1 MDRDFESR
9 ETCRFFIRHNE
20 EIAMTRIKPLTMEEL
35 PEQTQAAMKF
45 SENLM
50 GYVPN
55 SVMTMAHWP
64 ELLAAFRGLVATI
77 YGESAID
84 NGLKRLIG
92 AVVSA
97 AAGCQ
102 YCMAHTTL
110 GAQDVG
116 VDEKKVKAVWDYQA
130 SDLFSDAERAA
141 LDLAFAAGQ
150 VPNAASDDHFVAL
163 DPYYDERQKT
173 EIIAVISMFGFL
185 NRWNDTLATGLED
198 KPFESATTLYSPDQW
213 QAGQHRREL

>member
-1 MDRDFESR
+1 
-9 ETCRFFIRHNE
+9 
-20 EIAMTRIKPLTMEEL
+20 MTRIRPLSLQEL
-35 PEQTQAAMKF
+35 PDETQAALKF

-64 ELLAAFRGLVATI
+64 ELLSAFRGLVSVI
-77 YGESAID
+77 YGDSAID

-110 GAQDVG
+110 GARDTG
-116 VDEKKVKAVWDYQA
+116 VEEDKIAAVWDYQT
-130 SDLFSDAERAA
+130 SELFTAAERAA
-141 LDLAFAAGQ
+141 LDLAFSAGQ
-150 VPNAASDDHFVAL
+150 VPNAATDEHFAAL
-163 DPYYDERQKT
+163 DPHFDERQKT

-185 NRWNDTLATGLED
+185 NRWNDSLATALED
-198 KPFESATTLYSPDQW
+198 KPFESASALFTPDQW
-213 QAGQHRREL
+213 QPGQHRKTS

>member
-1 MDRDFESR
+1 
-9 ETCRFFIRHNE
+9 
-20 EIAMTRIKPLTMEEL
+20 MTRITPLTMDEL
-35 PEQTQAAMKF
+35 PDETQAALKF

-64 ELLAAFRGLVATI
+64 ELLGAFRGLVSVI
-77 YGESAID
+77 YGDSAID

-102 YCMAHTTL
+102 YCKAHTTL
-110 GAQDVG
+110 GARDVG
-116 VDEKKVKAVWDYQA
+116 VDEEKVKAVWDYQS

-150 VPNAASDDHFVAL
+150 VPNAATDAHFAAL
-163 DPYYDERQKT
+163 DAFYNERQKT
-173 EIIAVISMFGFL
+173 EIMAVISMFGFL
-185 NRWNDTLATGLED
+185 NRWNDSLATELEN
-198 KPFESATTLYSPDQW
+198 KPFDSASTLYTSDQW
-213 QAGQHRREL
+213 QAGQHRR

>member
-1 MDRDFESR
+1 
-9 ETCRFFIRHNE
+9 
-20 EIAMTRIKPLTMEEL
+20 MTRITPLTMDEL
-35 PEQTQAAMKF
+35 PDETQAALKF

-64 ELLAAFRGLVATI
+64 ELLGAFRGLVSVI

-102 YCMAHTTL
+102 YCKAHTTL
-110 GAQDVG
+110 GARDVG
-116 VDEKKVKAVWDYQA
+116 VDEEKVKAVWDYQS
-130 SDLFSDAERAA
+130 SDLFTEAEQAA

-150 VPNAASDDHFVAL
+150 VPNAATDAHFAAL
-163 DPYYDERQKT
+163 DAYYDQRQKT
-173 EIIAVISMFGFL
+173 EIMAVISMFGFL
-185 NRWNDTLATGLED
+185 NRWNDSLATELED
-198 KPFESATTLYSPDQW
+198 KPFDSANALYRPDQW
-213 QAGQHRREL
+213 QAGQHRHNP

>member
-1 MDRDFESR
+1 
-9 ETCRFFIRHNE
+9 
-20 EIAMTRIKPLTMEEL
+20 MTRITPLTIDEL
-35 PEQTQAAMKF
+35 PEETQAALKF

-64 ELLAAFRGLVATI
+64 ELLGAFRGLVSVI
-77 YGESAID
+77 YGESTID

-102 YCMAHTTL
+102 YCKAHTTL
-110 GAQDVG
+110 GARDVG
-116 VDEKKVKAVWDYQA
+116 VDEEKVKAVWDYQS
-130 SDLFSDAERAA
+130 SDLFSEAERAA

-150 VPNAASDDHFVAL
+150 VPNASTDAHFTAL
-163 DPYYDERQKT
+163 YAFYDERQKT

-185 NRWNDTLATGLED
+185 NRWNDSLATALED
-198 KPFESATTLYSPDQW
+198 KPFESASNLYEPDQW
-213 QAGQHRREL
+213 QAGQHRREET

>member
-1 MDRDFESR
+1 
-9 ETCRFFIRHNE
+9 
-20 EIAMTRIKPLTMEEL
+20 MTRIKPLTMEQL
-35 PEQTQAAMKF
+35 PDETQAALKF

-64 ELLAAFRGLVATI
+64 ELLGAFRGLVSVI

-84 NGLKRLIG
+84 NQLKRLIG

-102 YCMAHTTL
+102 YCKAHTTL
-110 GAQDVG
+110 GARDLG
-116 VDEKKVKAVWDYQA
+116 VDETKVQAVWDYQT
-130 SDLFSDAERAA
+130 SDLFNDAERAA

-150 VPNAASDDHFVAL
+150 VPNAATDTHFATL
-163 DPYYDERQKT
+163 DAHYNARQKT
-173 EIIAVISMFGFL
+173 EIMAVISMFGFL
-185 NRWNDTLATGLED
+185 NRWNDTLATELED
-198 KPFESATTLYSPDQW
+198 KPFESASTLYSEDQW
-213 QAGQHRREL
+213 QAGQHRAKS

>member
-1 MDRDFESR
+1 
-9 ETCRFFIRHNE
+9 
-20 EIAMTRIKPLTMEEL
+20 MTRITPLIMDEL
-35 PEQTQAAMKF
+35 PDETQAALKF

-64 ELLAAFRGLVATI
+64 ELLGAFRGLVSVI
-77 YGESAID
+77 YGDSAID

-102 YCMAHTTL
+102 YCKAHTTL
-110 GAQDVG
+110 GARDVG
-116 VDEKKVKAVWDYQA
+116 VDEEKVKAVWDYQS
-130 SDLFSDAERAA
+130 SDLFSEAERAA

-150 VPNAASDDHFVAL
+150 VPNAATDAHFAAL
-163 DPYYDERQKT
+163 DVYYDERQKT
-173 EIIAVISMFGFL
+173 EIMAVISMFGFL
-185 NRWNDTLATGLED
+185 NRWNDSLATELEV
-198 KPFESATTLYSPDQW
+198 KPFNSASTLYSPDQW
-213 QAGQHRREL
+213 QPGQHRR